1 MYLSLSGGQRKRLEM
16 GRMANFIYFSLFADP
31 GVEFVLDG
39 LLLFWWWC
47 RGVEFILDGLFADLS
62 KLDISQKLKQHIYIL
77 AQKVN

>member
-1 MYLSLSGGQRKRLEM
+1 
-16 GRMANFIYFSLFADP
+16 MANFIYFSLFADP

-62 KLDISQKLKQHIYIL
+62 KLGISQKLKQHIYIVPFL
-77 AQKVN
+77 SRKS